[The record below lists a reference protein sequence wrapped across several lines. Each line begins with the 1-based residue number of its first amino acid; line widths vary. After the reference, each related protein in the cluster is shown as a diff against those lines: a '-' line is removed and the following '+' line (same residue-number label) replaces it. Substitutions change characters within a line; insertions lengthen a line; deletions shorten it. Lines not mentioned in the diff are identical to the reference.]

1 MICELVNQLEAV
13 GIGLIL
19 RNGQI
24 KVTLP
29 EGLEDDM
36 LLKLKQLKRR
46 KSELITYLE
55 SKENDELAKRSG
67 FIVGISGELY
77 TLTCFENSQGLS
89 SMAFIERIEDHWQ
102 AWRETFKKGECRA
115 FWVKSISD
123 AHNFTTALNRATRE
137 LAYFKR
143 V

>member
-13 GIGLIL
+13 GIGFIL
-19 RNGQI
+19 RNDQV

-36 LLKLKQLKRR
+36 LLKLKQLKGR
-46 KSELITYLE
+46 KSELMTYLE
-55 SKENDELAKRSG
+55 SKENDDLAKRSG

-77 TLTCFENSQGLS
+77 TLTCFENSKGLS
-89 SMAFIERIEDHWQ
+89 SMAFIERIGDHWQ

-115 FWVKSISD
+115 LWVKSISH
-123 AHNFTTALNRATRE
+123 AHNFTTALKRATRE